1 MGITLCLC
9 PSKTSEDANSYK
21 IVPSSNT
28 LLKQTQTN
36 YYVCSNYS
44 LTLPSLIQNND
55 NNPSLFENTCLEG
68 IVKVKPKSRRESP
81 MS

>member
-9 PSKTSEDANSYK
+9 PNKTSEDINSYK

-36 YYVCSNYS
+36 YYVCTNYS
-44 LTLPSLIQNND
+44 LTLPSIIKNN
-55 NNPSLFENTCLEG
+55 NNNQSPFENACLEG

-81 MS
+81 IS